1 MLRRLRK
8 GSLLLCSSVR
18 SQQPASFAARYEQA
32 AHSSTPA
39 ADNTESNKDIG
50 IFSGGHRSGA
60 GGTSVAVLVVSICV
74 SAAFLGMLQW
84 VLLGHLN
91 PLARGGSSDKER
103 FGERGAQCRG
113 LS

>member
-18 SQQPASFAARYEQA
+18 SQQPASFATRYEQA

-50 IFSGGHRSGA
+50 IFSGGNRGRA
-60 GGTSVAVLVVSICV
+60 GGASVAVVVVGILRLSYFPGN
-74 SAAFLGMLQW
+74 AAM
-84 VLLGHLN
+84 
-91 PLARGGSSDKER
+91 
-103 FGERGAQCRG
+103 C
-113 LS
+113 